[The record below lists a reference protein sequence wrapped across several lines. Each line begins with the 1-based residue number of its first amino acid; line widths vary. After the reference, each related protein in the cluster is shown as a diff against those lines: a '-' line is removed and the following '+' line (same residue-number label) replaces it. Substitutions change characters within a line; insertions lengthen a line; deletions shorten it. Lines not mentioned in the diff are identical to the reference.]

1 MEETQVLTQSR
12 PARSRSHRNVNR
24 MMRASVNAS
33 RVMSIIFT
41 PFYLP
46 LVGMIA
52 LFSFSYLSLLPI
64 SYKLFVLLIVY
75 LCTILIPTML
85 IHFYRKY
92 QGWSMLKLITREGRM
107 VPYVISIMCYFLC
120 FYILNYFHC
129 PHFMSSI
136 VIAALIIQILCAT
149 INVWFKIS
157 THTTAIGGFTGSL
170 LAFAELFVFNPL
182 WWLCVLL
189 ILAGL
194 VGTGRMILRQ
204 HSLHE
209 VVYGYLMGT
218 IVSIIMG
225 STSDLPVMEKAM
237 AFLNDQKIPFEV
249 NALSAH
255 RTPDAVEAFARGAEE
270 RGIRVIIAAAGM
282 AAALPGVIAASTTL
296 PVIGVP
302 IKGMLDG
309 LDAMLSIIQMPP
321 GIPVA
326 TVGVNGAMNAAILA
340 MEMLA
345 LSDADIAARLKE
357 YKSGLGKK
365 IEKAN
370 KDLAEVKY
378 EFKVN

>member
-1 MEETQVLTQSR
+1 MEETQVLTQRR

-218 IVSIIMG
+218 IVSFI
-225 STSDLPVMEKAM
+225 T
-237 AFLNDQKIPFEV
+237 
-249 NALSAH
+249 
-255 RTPDAVEAFARGAEE
+255 
-270 RGIRVIIAAAGM
+270 
-282 AAALPGVIAASTTL
+282 
-296 PVIGVP
+296 
-302 IKGMLDG
+302 
-309 LDAMLSIIQMPP
+309 
-321 GIPVA
+321 
-326 TVGVNGAMNAAILA
+326 IL
-340 MEMLA
+340 
-345 LSDADIAARLKE
+345 I
-357 YKSGLGKK
+357 
-365 IEKAN
+365 
-370 KDLAEVKY
+370 V
-378 EFKVN
+378 